1 MGLSDH
7 PPKSTVQCSL
17 HHLPRH
23 SHHTPSLT
31 GAYYTVNPIA
41 INKNVNV
48 LAENKRVVTTIYS
61 KQFGT
66 VAYVTIGAT
75 LVGSIILTTE
85 EGQIVRKYVPPPQ
98 IFTFVCCVCVTCD

>member
-1 MGLSDH
+1 M
-7 PPKSTVQCSL
+7 
-17 HHLPRH
+17 
-23 SHHTPSLT
+23 
-31 GAYYTVNPIA
+31 
-41 INKNVNV
+41 NV